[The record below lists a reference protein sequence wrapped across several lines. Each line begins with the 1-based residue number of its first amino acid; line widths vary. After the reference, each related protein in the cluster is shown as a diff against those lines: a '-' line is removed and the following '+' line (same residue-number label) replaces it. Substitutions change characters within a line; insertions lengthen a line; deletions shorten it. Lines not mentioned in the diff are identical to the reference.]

1 MKLIPILFIFC
12 LVSSLVSCKKQTS
25 AKAKIAL
32 HHSAEKIS
40 YADGFVIYKSE
51 NYTKLQV
58 NKPWPNAVDTLTYYF
73 VPKNKVIPET
83 IKNQKIIRTP
93 VERVLV
99 TSTTDIPLLEALG
112 VERTL
117 VGFPEPKYISAKK
130 TRKRIDAGQIKNVGN
145 LLNLNTELIL
155 DLQPE
160 LIVGFS
166 SNANVKAFDLFERS
180 GITTVMNGS
189 WLESHPLGR
198 AEWIK
203 VFGYL
208 FDKEKEAISYFN
220 SIEKNYLEGKKLAQ
234 AITQKPTI
242 LSGNMY
248 KDVWYV
254 PGGNSYAAKLIH
266 DAGGDYLW
274 KTDTNT
280 GSLALNFESVYD
292 KAQHAAIWIGG
303 GNFTSTKALGN
314 FEEKYTLFDAYS
326 QQQIFSKDIKKGAT
340 GGILYY
346 EQGSLRADWVLLD
359 LIKIFHP
366 NLVPNHQFHF
376 YQKLE

>member
-1 MKLIPILFIFC
+1 MKLKHLLFIFC
-12 LVSSLVSCKKQTS
+12 IVSLGSCKKQTS
-25 AKAKIAL
+25 TKEKIASL
-32 HHSAEKIS
+32 AIAKKTS
-40 YADGFVIYKSE
+40 YADGFAVYKKE

-58 NKPWPNAVDTLTYYF
+58 IKPWPNAVDTLTYYF
-73 VPKNKVIPET
+73 VPKNKVIPEI

-93 VERVLV
+93 IERVLV

-112 VERTL
+112 VEHTL

-130 TRKRIDAGQIKNVGN
+130 TRKRINTGQIKNVGS
-145 LLNLNTELIL
+145 LLSLNTELIL
-155 DLQPE
+155 DLHPE
-160 LIVGFS
+160 LIIGFS
-166 SNANVKAFDLFERS
+166 SNASVKAFDLFERS

-208 FDKEKEAISYFN
+208 FNKEKEATAYYNTIK
-220 SIEKNYLEGKKLAQ
+220 KNYLEGKKLAHS
-234 AITQKPTI
+234 ITQKPTI

-303 GNFTSTKALGN
+303 GNFTNTKALAN
-314 FEEKYTLFDAYS
+314 FEEKYTLFDAFTK
-326 QQQIFSKDIKKGAT
+326 QQIFSKDIKKGAT

>member
-1 MKLIPILFIFC
+1 MKLIHLLCICYFIC
-12 LVSSLVSCKKQTS
+12 LASCKKQTS
-25 AKAKIAL
+25 AKAIITPNGNV
-32 HHSAEKIS
+32 EKTD
-40 YADGFVIYKSE
+40 YANGFNIHKNE

-58 NKPWPNAVDTLTYYF
+58 IKPWPNAVDTLTYYF
-73 VPKNKVIPET
+73 VSKNKEIPVA
-83 IKNQKIIRTP
+83 IKNEKVIRTP
-93 VERVLV
+93 IDRVLV

-112 VERTL
+112 VEHTL
-117 VGFPEPKYISAKK
+117 VGFPEPKYISAPK
-130 TRKRIDAGQIKNVGN
+130 TRKRIDAGQIKNVGS
-145 LLNLNTELIL
+145 LLSLNTELIL

-160 LIVGFS
+160 LIIGFS
-166 SNANVKAFDLFERS
+166 SNASVKEFDLFERS
-180 GITTVMNGS
+180 GIPTVMNGS

-208 FDKEKEAISYFN
+208 FDKEKEATIYFN

-234 AITQKPTI
+234 AATQKPTI

-314 FEEKYTLFDAYS
+314 FEKKYTLFDVFTK
-326 QQQIFSKDIKKGAT
+326 QQIFSKDIKKGAT

-366 NLVPNHQFHF
+366 NLVPNHQFYF